1 MKQALPLLLLSA
13 LLGAGAA
20 CAAPQT
26 YAVDSRHTYPRF
38 EISHFG
44 FSMHSGIFTQSSGTI
59 VLDTAEKTGQVD
71 IAVQTASIDTGAED
85 LEKVLRSPAFFD
97 AGKYPQMRFQ
107 SQAFQ
112 FDGDKLATVQ
122 GQLTLL
128 GVTQPLVL
136 TVVRFHCGAHP
147 VSKKEEC
154 GANLAGTIKRS
165 DFGMKTFLPGVG
177 DEVRLIVQ
185 VEAIKE

>member
-1 MKQALPLLLLSA
+1 MKLALPLLLSA
-13 LLGAGAA
+13 LLGASAA
-20 CAAPQT
+20 CAAPQA
-26 YAVDSRHTYPRF
+26 YVVDSRHTYPRF

-44 FSMHSGIFTQSSGTI
+44 FSMHSGMFTRSSGNI
-59 VLDTAEKTGQVD
+59 MIDTAARTGRVD

-85 LEKVLRSPAFFD
+85 LEQVLRSPAFFD
-97 AGKYPQMRFQ
+97 AEKYPQMTFH

-112 FDGDKLATVQ
+112 FDGDKLSTVQ

-128 GVTQPLVL
+128 GVTQPLTL
-136 TVVRFHCGAHP
+136 TVVRFNCGAHP

-177 DEVRLIVQ
+177 DEVQLIVQ
-185 VEAIKE
+185 VEAVKE